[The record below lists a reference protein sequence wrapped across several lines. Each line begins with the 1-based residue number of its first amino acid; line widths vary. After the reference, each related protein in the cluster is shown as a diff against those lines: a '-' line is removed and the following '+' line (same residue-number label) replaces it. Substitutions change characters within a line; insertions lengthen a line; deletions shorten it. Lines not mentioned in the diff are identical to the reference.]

1 MIRFRHSFFIGHET
15 RPSTEVGIW
24 IQLDLH
30 GFIQSLVLNGS
41 AALLGRCKS
50 RRLSDTHTTEILD
63 VLELSLDDLLA
74 VDVDGVGAAAG
85 LLAHQQG
92 GD

>member
-1 MIRFRHSFFIGHET
+1 MFR
-15 RPSTEVGIW
+15 P
-24 IQLDLH
+24 
-30 GFIQSLVLNGS
+30 
-41 AALLGRCKS
+41 

-85 LLAHQQG
+85 PLAHQQG